1 MRHIIF
7 PYAHPKAENPCRIG
21 DIVLKT
27 ACLRHAASDAG
38 NAEPSMTRIAFSPAL
53 RFLRRLYRLILL
65 PVFALALLAIMWTA
79 VLYQVGQERQNAHGE
94 AVLHSQSLARTLAE
108 HATHLLRQT
117 DHATQLF
124 KLKYEETG
132 GALRLAEFSRRNG
145 LLDSLLP
152 TRLELPMALLDAN
165 GNVVDS
171 LNGYFSPDIGQQAFF
186 RSHASSAEDSTLV
199 ATPVVEPA
207 TKKWQIQ
214 LSRRVNRRDGS
225 FAGVF
230 LIMIDPAIFVEDYD
244 RLNVE
249 DQGAVLL
256 VSRDS
261 GLSMGR
267 VEEHLIISDTLD
279 FRPAPDG
286 ADELL
291 LKRPFDTVQRIYSYR
306 DMPRYG
312 LTAVVGITSHAALAR
327 FDHQRNVYYGAVTVA
342 SLLVLLFVGLL
353 MQQARRLRRSA
364 RQVSEA
370 QLMLRAAANAS
381 LDAVYLMRA
390 CRAHEKPHAIVNFT
404 FADLNERGAQLL
416 GHTRDELLGRRVLEI
431 VPALRQRGF
440 LDKYLHVLETGQPLE
455 EEFEADF
462 LPGPARWLRHQIVA
476 IDNGVAVTTRDITA
490 RKEGELAMRKNQAE
504 LAAVNDASPL
514 GLMRA
519 DPAGHCTYVNR
530 TFETITGLTREQ
542 ALGAAWLDAVHPNDR
557 QELTASLQRMAE
569 TRETLQDTVR
579 CLRPDGAVT
588 WISFKVAAITVD
600 GKLYGYVGTLD
611 DITLMRKSVMALRES
626 EARLRTIADTLPAMI
641 AYIDFEEIY
650 RFHNIA
656 YEREFNRTGL
666 HVQGKSVRETIGE
679 ERYAFLSPYIN
690 RVLRGET
697 LSFEEEDNSQGYE
710 RTFEVVYIPQHDVDG
725 ITVIGFHVM
734 RQDVTA
740 QKREKQRLLK
750 LSQIDALT
758 GLTNR
763 AGFLQKL
770 NDAMAACRDNA
781 TLMAVMYM
789 DIDRFKPV
797 NDTYGHSVGDALLK
811 SFSARLTHAMRASDT
826 IARLGGDEFT
836 IIMERVARTEDAAML
851 AGKIVSAMQAPF
863 DLDGTVV
870 TVSASIGLTFY
881 SDEDMTPAELLN
893 RADVLL
899 YEAKQAGRN
908 TFRAG
913 PPQPAVHAA

>member
-1 MRHIIF
+1 
-7 PYAHPKAENPCRIG
+7 
-21 DIVLKT
+21 LKS
-27 ACLRHAASDAG
+27 ACLRHIAFDAG
-38 NAEPSMTRIAFSPAL
+38 NAERSMTRIAAHPAL
-53 RFLRRLYRLILL
+53 RHLRRLYQLILL
-65 PVFALALLAIMWTA
+65 PVFALALLGAMWTA
-79 VLYQVGQERQNAHGE
+79 VLYQVGQELQNARVE
-94 AVLHSQSLARTLAE
+94 AVQHSQSLARTLAE

-124 KLKYEETG
+124 KLKFEETG

-152 TRLELPMALLDAN
+152 SRLELPLALLDAD
-165 GNVVDS
+165 GKVLDS
-171 LNGYFSPDIGQQAFF
+171 QNGYFAPGIGRQAFF
-186 RSHASSAEDSTLV
+186 RSHAASADDTALV

-214 LSRRVNRRDGS
+214 LSRRLNGRDGS

-230 LIMIDPAIFVEDYD
+230 LVMIDPAIFVDDYD

-249 DQGAVLL
+249 DQGAVML
-256 VSRDS
+256 VSRDG
-261 GLSMGR
+261 GLVTGR
-267 VEEHLIISDTLD
+267 VDEHLMISDTLD
-279 FRPAPDG
+279 FSTSTDNP
-286 ADELL
+286 DELVL
-291 LKRPFDTVQRIYSYR
+291 RRPFDSVERIYSFR
-306 DMPRYG
+306 DLPRYG
-312 LTAVVGITSHAALAR
+312 LTAVVGITSRVALAR
-327 FDHQRNVYYGAVTVA
+327 FTHPRNVYYGAVTVA
-342 SLLVLLFVGLL
+342 SLLVLLFCGLL
-353 MQQARRLRRSA
+353 MQQAQRLRRST

-370 QLMLRAAANAS
+370 QSMLRAAANAS

-390 CRAHEKPHAIVNFT
+390 WRAQEKPYAIVDFT
-404 FADLNERGAQLL
+404 FADMNERGAQLL
-416 GHTRDELLGRRVLEI
+416 DHPRDELLGQRVLDV
-431 VPALRQRGF
+431 VPQLRELGF
-440 LDKYLHVLETGQPLE
+440 LDKYQRVLQTGQALE
-455 EEFEADF
+455 EEFAVDF
-462 LPGPARWLRHQIVA
+462 LPGGVRWLRHQIVA

-514 GLMRA
+514 GLMHA
-519 DPAGHCTYVNR
+519 DPGGHCTYVNR
-530 TFETITGLTREQ
+530 TFEAITGLTREQ
-542 ALGAAWLDAVHPNDR
+542 ALGSAWLDAVHPNDR
-557 QELTASLQRMAE
+557 QEMAVSLQRMAE
-569 TRETLQDTVR
+569 TREPFQDIVR
-579 CLRPDGAVT
+579 CLRPDGAVI
-588 WISFKVAAITVD
+588 WISFKVAAMTVD
-600 GKLYGYVGTLD
+600 GQLYGYVGTLD

-641 AYIDFEEIY
+641 AYLDFEEIY

-656 YEREFNRTGL
+656 YEREFNRSGL

-679 ERYAFLSPYIN
+679 ERYAFLSPYIR

-697 LSFEEEDNSQGYE
+697 LQFEEADNSQDYE

-734 RQDVTA
+734 RQDITA

-770 NDAMAACRDNA
+770 HDAMIGCRDNA
-781 TLMAVMYM
+781 SMMAVMYM

-811 SFSARLTHAMRASDT
+811 SFSTRLTHAMRASDT

-836 IIMERVARTEDAAML
+836 IIMERVGRAEDAAML

-863 DLDGTVV
+863 DLDGKVV

-913 PPQPAVHAA
+913 PPQPVVHAA